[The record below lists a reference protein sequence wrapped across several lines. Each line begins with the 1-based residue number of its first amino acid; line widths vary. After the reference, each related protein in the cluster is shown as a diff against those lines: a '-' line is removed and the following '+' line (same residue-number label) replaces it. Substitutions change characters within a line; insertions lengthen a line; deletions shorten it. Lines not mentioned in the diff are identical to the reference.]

1 MKIKVYKSLYK
12 PPVIAGISRKAF
24 GSLLMATFMS
34 VAVFRSP
41 EALLPVIVIYFI
53 LRWCMKKIIITEYLT
68 KKFTIK
74 RCVYKRLICI
84 NREGDFMGKSTGTL
98 SDLVTWLFMTN
109 QGVVINNNGTLQ
121 KTFKFFR

>member
-53 LRWCMKKIIITEYLT
+53 LRWCMKKDNHLLNILQRNLRLKDAYT
-68 KKFTIK
+68 K
-74 RCVYKRLICI
+74 
-84 NREGDFMGKSTGTL
+84 D
-98 SDLVTWLFMTN
+98 
-109 QGVVINNNGTLQ
+109 
-121 KTFKFFR
+121 